1 MNTTAAAPRV
11 AGWDLLRGLCAL
23 GVASYHLLY
32 WQGLAQLHSIGSYG
46 VYLFFVLSGAS
57 LAYTYGAGLNG
68 ARAIGGF
75 LATRWWRLAPLY
87 LLVCIVWVLM
97 LGWQRG
103 APVDQLGLRFLLN
116 LTFAFGVWDP
126 VTWALPVGGW
136 SLGIEFVYYLL
147 FPLALWVLGRPWLA
161 VAVGL
166 ALVWLQW
173 GWIMRTAGSHAGY
186 MASTVAYHQVPAFA
200 AYFFAGCAIGLW
212 RRTRCAGWPWPT
224 GVLAWCL
231 MAGLLLALNPRQA
244 GNELLGWRG
253 LVLPLACVA
262 VVAVSAQVRLEGRLN
277 ALARWLGDATYGT
290 YLLHPV
296 LFFGWSWFVARLIP
310 GMAQSPGAW
319 RWAIGLG
326 VLVLCGCLAVASERH
341 LEAPLRRWAKRL
353 WQRAL

>member
-1 MNTTAAAPRV
+1 MITSATAPRV

-32 WQGLAQLHSIGSYG
+32 WQDLAQLHSIGSYG

-57 LAYTYGAGLNG
+57 LAFTYGAGLNST
-68 ARAIGGF
+68 RAIGGF
-75 LATRWWRLAPLY
+75 LARRWWRLAPLY
-87 LLVCIVWVLM
+87 LLVCAVWVWM

-103 APVDQLGLRFLLN
+103 EPVDQLPLRFLLN

-136 SLGIEFVYYLL
+136 SLGIEFVFYLL
-147 FPLALWVLGRPWLA
+147 FPLALWVLRRPRLA
-161 VAVGL
+161 VGVGL
-166 ALVWLQW
+166 ALALLQW
-173 GWIMRTAGSHAGY
+173 GWIMRTAGSEAGY
-186 MASTVAYHQVPAFA
+186 MASTVAYHQAPAFA

-212 RRTRCAGWPWPT
+212 RLGRSAGWPWPV
-224 GVLAWCL
+224 GALAWCL
-231 MAGLLLALNPRQA
+231 MAGLLLALNPQQA

-262 VVAVSAQVRLEGRLN
+262 VVSVSARVQLEGRLN

-296 LFFGWSWFVARLIP
+296 LFFGWTWFVAPHISGLAP
-310 GMAQSPGAW
+310 TPGAW
-319 RWAIGLG
+319 RWVVLGG
-326 VLVLCGCLAVASERH
+326 VLVVCVGLAVASERY
-341 LEAPLRRWAKRL
+341 LEAPLRRRAKRL
-353 WQRAL
+353 WQGRL